1 MNKTRTLF
9 CDCLREHL
17 ASGDLDTIC
26 TNGDI
31 EPIAIACGWTVI
43 PLWFRQ
49 DDQNPMKIGRGR
61 YDLSSLAATAPV
73 AEWTD
78 NEDGSG
84 QWSDDA
90 AVIVAPVVPVANS
103 TPKVSVL
110 NQALSSSELVIP
122 AKDAD
127 FIPWGHFDD
136 VKTIIASRSF
146 YPTFVTGL
154 SGNGKTTMIMQA
166 CAKAK
171 RECYRVNI
179 TSQTD
184 EDDLLG
190 GFRLVDG
197 ETVWYDGPVIQAMKN
212 GSVLLLDEID
222 LGSAPLMCLQPV
234 LEGKGIFLKKI
245 NTFVEPAEGFQVFAT
260 ANTKGKGD
268 ETGTFAHTG
277 ILNEA
282 FLDRFPVT
290 MEQAYASAGTE
301 KRILIKKMKTLG
313 IDDKDFAGNLVK
325 WADAI
330 RKTFM
335 DGGISEI
342 ITTRRL
348 LSITQAF
355 SIFND
360 KAKSISMAISRFD
373 EETKNDFLKLY
384 EKIDAEVIM
393 SETDLPTESAPV
405 NVDPDNPN
413 NCPY

>member
-1 MNKTRTLF
+1 MNKSRNLF
-9 CDCLREHL
+9 LDVLREHI
-17 ASGDLDTIC
+17 ASGDLDVHC
-26 TNGDI
+26 TNADL
-31 EPIAIACGWTVI
+31 EPIALECGWTVI

-49 DDQNPMKIGRGR
+49 DSENPMKVGRGR
-61 YDLSSLAATAPV
+61 YDLTCLASGNSAPV
-73 AEWTD
+73 ERT
-78 NEDGSG
+78 
-84 QWSDDA
+84 
-90 AVIVAPVVPVANS
+90 IVAPAAPAPVSDSA
-103 TPKVSVL
+103 P
-110 NQALSSSELVIP
+110 QASAILKQSLVSSESVIP
-122 AKDAD
+122 AKDSD
-127 FIPWGHFDD
+127 FVAWGHFDD
-136 VKTIIASRSF
+136 VTTIIKSGAF

-166 CAKAK
+166 CAKVN
-171 RECYRVNI
+171 RECYRVNV

-190 GFRLVDG
+190 GFRLVNG

-212 GSVLLLDEID
+212 GAVLLLDEID
-222 LGSAPLMCLQPV
+222 LGASPLMCLQPV

-245 NTFVEPAEGFQVFAT
+245 NQFVEPAPGFQVFAT

-268 ETGTFAHTG
+268 DTGAFAHTG

-290 MEQAYASAGTE
+290 MEQAYASNGVE
-301 KRILIKKMKTLG
+301 KRILLRKMKTLG
-313 IDDKDFAGNLVK
+313 VEDKDFAGNLVK

-335 DGGISEI
+335 EGGISEI

-360 KAKSISMAISRFD
+360 KAKAISMAISRFD
-373 EETKNDFLKLY
+373 EETKHDFLKLY
-384 EKIDAEVIM
+384 EKIDAEVVLQ
-393 SETDLPTESAPV
+393 ETPDSAPV
-405 NVDPDNPN
+405 EVDPNNPN

>member
-1 MNKTRTLF
+1 MNKSRTLF
-9 CDCLREHL
+9 LDVLREHIE
-17 ASGDLDTIC
+17 SGDLDANC

-31 EPIAIACGWTVI
+31 EPIALAQGWTVI

-49 DDQNPMKIGRGR
+49 DSENPMKVGRGR
-61 YDLSSLAATAPV
+61 YDLSSIVNGQSAPV
-73 AEWTD
+73 ERQTR
-78 NEDGSG
+78 
-84 QWSDDA
+84 
-90 AVIVAPVVPVANS
+90 VAPAAPAPVSDSAPPAS
-103 TPKVSVL
+103 AILKQSLV
-110 NQALSSSELVIP
+110 SSESVIP
-122 AKDAD
+122 AKDSD
-127 FIPWGHFDD
+127 FVAWGHFDD
-136 VKTIIASRSF
+136 VTTIIESGAF

-166 CAKAK
+166 CAKVN
-171 RECYRVNI
+171 RECYRVNV

-190 GFRLVDG
+190 GFRLVNG

-212 GSVLLLDEID
+212 GAVLLLDEID
-222 LGSAPLMCLQPV
+222 LGASPLMCLQPV

-245 NTFVEPAEGFQVFAT
+245 NQFVEPAPGFQVFAT

-268 ETGTFAHTG
+268 DTGAFAHTG

-290 MEQAYASAGTE
+290 MEQAYASNGVE
-301 KRILIKKMKTLG
+301 KRILLRKMKTLG
-313 IDDKDFAGNLVK
+313 VEDKDFAGNLVK

-335 DGGISEI
+335 EGGISEI

-360 KAKSISMAISRFD
+360 KAKAISMAISRFD
-373 EETKNDFLKLY
+373 EETKHDFLKLY
-384 EKIDAEVIM
+384 EKIDAEVVL
-393 SETDLPTESAPV
+393 SEETPESAPV
-405 NVDPDNPN
+405 EVDPSNPN

>member
-1 MNKTRTLF
+1 MNKSRTLF
-9 CDCLREHL
+9 LDVLREHI
-17 ASGDLDTIC
+17 AAGDLDVNC
-26 TNGDI
+26 TNADI
-31 EPIAIACGWTVI
+31 EPIALECGWTVI

-49 DDQNPMKIGRGR
+49 DDQNPLKVGRGR
-61 YDLSSLAATAPV
+61 YDLSSLTGENSASATPKSAPVATAPV
-73 AEWTD
+73 STD
-78 NEDGSG
+78 P
-84 QWSDDA
+84 
-90 AVIVAPVVPVANS
+90 AP
-103 TPKVSVL
+103 
-110 NQALSSSELVIP
+110 QASAILQQSLVSSESVIP
-122 AKDAD
+122 SVDKDFVA
-127 FIPWGHFDD
+127 WGHFDD
-136 VKTIIASRSF
+136 VTTIIKSGSF

-166 CAKAK
+166 CAKVN
-171 RECYRVNI
+171 RECYRVNV

-190 GFRLVDG
+190 GFRLVNG

-212 GSVLLLDEID
+212 GAVLLLDEID
-222 LGSAPLMCLQPV
+222 LGASPLMCLQPV

-245 NTFVEPAEGFQVFAT
+245 NQFVEPAPGFQVFAT

-268 ETGTFAHTG
+268 DTGAFAHTG

-290 MEQAYASAGTE
+290 LEQAYAANGVE
-301 KRILIKKMKTLG
+301 KRIILRKMKTLG
-313 IDDKDFAGNLVK
+313 VEDKDFAGNLVK

-335 DGGISEI
+335 EGGISEI

-360 KAKSISMAISRFD
+360 KAKAIEMAISRFD
-373 EETKNDFLKLY
+373 EETKHDFLKLY
-384 EKIDAEVIM
+384 EKIDAEVEI
-393 SETDLPTESAPV
+393 SGDSASAPV
-405 NVDPDNPN
+405 EIDPNNPN
-413 NCPY
+413 TCPY

>member
-1 MNKTRTLF
+1 MNKSRTLF
-9 CDCLREHL
+9 LDVLREHIE
-17 ASGDLDTIC
+17 SGDLDANC

-31 EPIAIACGWTVI
+31 EPIALAQGWTVI

-49 DDQNPMKIGRGR
+49 DSENPMKVGRGR
-61 YDLSSLAATAPV
+61 YDLSSIVNGQSAPV
-73 AEWTD
+73 ERQTR
-78 NEDGSG
+78 
-84 QWSDDA
+84 
-90 AVIVAPVVPVANS
+90 VAPAAPAPVSDSAPPAS
-103 TPKVSVL
+103 AILKQSLV
-110 NQALSSSELVIP
+110 SSESVIP
-122 AKDAD
+122 AKDSD
-127 FIPWGHFDD
+127 FVAWGHFDD
-136 VKTIIASRSF
+136 VTTIIESGAF

-166 CAKAK
+166 CAKVN
-171 RECYRVNI
+171 RECYRVNV

-190 GFRLVDG
+190 GFRLVNG

-212 GSVLLLDEID
+212 GAVLLLDEID
-222 LGSAPLMCLQPV
+222 LGASPLMCLQPV

-245 NTFVEPAEGFQVFAT
+245 NQFVEPAPGFQVFAT

-268 ETGTFAHTG
+268 DTGAFAHTG

-290 MEQAYASAGTE
+290 MEQAYASNGVE
-301 KRILIKKMKTLG
+301 KRILLRKMKTLG
-313 IDDKDFAGNLVK
+313 VEDKDFAGNLVK

-335 DGGISEI
+335 EGGISEI

-360 KAKSISMAISRFD
+360 KAKAISMAISRFD
-373 EETKNDFLKLY
+373 EETKHDFLKLY
-384 EKIDAEVIM
+384 EKIDAEVVL
-393 SETDLPTESAPV
+393 SEETPESAPV
-405 NVDPDNPN
+405 EIDPSNPN

>member
-1 MNKTRTLF
+1 MNKSRTLF
-9 CDCLREHL
+9 LDVLREHIE
-17 ASGDLDTIC
+17 SGDLDVNC

-31 EPIAIACGWTVI
+31 EPIALAQGWTVI

-49 DDQNPMKIGRGR
+49 DSENPMKVGRGR
-61 YDLSSLAATAPV
+61 YDLSSIVNGQSAPV
-73 AEWTD
+73 ERQTR
-78 NEDGSG
+78 
-84 QWSDDA
+84 
-90 AVIVAPVVPVANS
+90 VAPAAPAPVSDSAPPAS
-103 TPKVSVL
+103 AILKQSLV
-110 NQALSSSELVIP
+110 SSESVIP
-122 AKDAD
+122 AKDSD
-127 FIPWGHFDD
+127 FVAWGHFDD
-136 VKTIIASRSF
+136 VTTIIESGAF

-166 CAKAK
+166 CAKVN
-171 RECYRVNI
+171 RECYRVNV

-190 GFRLVDG
+190 GFRLVNG

-212 GSVLLLDEID
+212 GAVLLLDEID
-222 LGSAPLMCLQPV
+222 LGASPLMCLQPV

-245 NTFVEPAEGFQVFAT
+245 NQFVEPAPGFQVFAT
-260 ANTKGKGD
+260 GNTKGKGD
-268 ETGTFAHTG
+268 DTGAFAHTG

-290 MEQAYASAGTE
+290 MEQAYASNGVE
-301 KRILIKKMKTLG
+301 KRILLRKMKTLG
-313 IDDKDFAGNLVK
+313 VEDKDFAGNLVK

-335 DGGISEI
+335 EGGISEI

-360 KAKSISMAISRFD
+360 KAKAISMAISRFD
-373 EETKNDFLKLY
+373 EETKHDFLKLY
-384 EKIDAEVIM
+384 EKIDAEVVL
-393 SETDLPTESAPV
+393 SEETPESAPV
-405 NVDPDNPN
+405 EVDPSNPN

>member
-1 MNKTRTLF
+1 MNKSRTLF
-9 CDCLREHL
+9 LDVLREHIE
-17 ASGDLDTIC
+17 SGDLDVNC
-26 TNGDI
+26 TNADI
-31 EPIAIACGWTVI
+31 EPIALECGWTVI

-49 DDQNPMKIGRGR
+49 DSENPMKVGRGR
-61 YDLSSLAATAPV
+61 YDLTSIASGNSAPV
-73 AEWTD
+73 ERT
-78 NEDGSG
+78 
-84 QWSDDA
+84 
-90 AVIVAPVVPVANS
+90 IVAPAAPAPVSDSAPPAS
-103 TPKVSVL
+103 AIMQQSLV
-110 NQALSSSELVIP
+110 SSESVIP
-122 AKDAD
+122 AKDSD
-127 FIPWGHFDD
+127 FVAWGHFDD
-136 VKTIIASRSF
+136 VATIIKSGAF

-166 CAKAK
+166 CAKVN
-171 RECYRVNI
+171 RECYRVNV

-190 GFRLVDG
+190 GFRLVNG

-212 GSVLLLDEID
+212 GAVLLLDEID
-222 LGSAPLMCLQPV
+222 LGSSPLMCLQPV

-245 NTFVEPAEGFQVFAT
+245 NQFVEPAPGFQVFAT

-268 ETGTFAHTG
+268 DTGAFAHTG

-290 MEQAYASAGTE
+290 LEQAYAANGVE
-301 KRILIKKMKTLG
+301 KRILLKKMKTLG
-313 IDDKDFAGNLVK
+313 VEDKEFAGNLVK

-335 DGGISEI
+335 EGGISEI

-360 KAKSISMAISRFD
+360 KAKAISMAISRFD
-373 EETKNDFLKLY
+373 EETKHDFLKLY
-384 EKIDAEVIM
+384 EKIDAEVEL
-393 SETDLPTESAPV
+393 SETPDSAPV
-405 NVDPDNPN
+405 EIDPSNPN

>member
-1 MNKTRTLF
+1 MNKSRTLF
-9 CDCLREHL
+9 CDVLREHIE
-17 ASGDLDTIC
+17 SGDLDVHC
-26 TNGDI
+26 TNADI
-31 EPIAIACGWTVI
+31 EPIALAQGWTVI

-49 DDQNPMKIGRGR
+49 DDKNPMKVGRGR
-61 YDLSSLAATAPV
+61 YDLSSLVGDNSAPVERTSVAPAAAPAPVSDSAPQATAILQQSLV
-73 AEWTD
+73 
-78 NEDGSG
+78 
-84 QWSDDA
+84 
-90 AVIVAPVVPVANS
+90 
-103 TPKVSVL
+103 
-110 NQALSSSELVIP
+110 SSESVIP
-122 AKDAD
+122 SKDAD
-127 FIPWGHFDD
+127 FVPWGHFDD
-136 VKTIIASRSF
+136 VSTIIKSGAF

-166 CAKAK
+166 CAAEG

-190 GFRLVDG
+190 GFRLVNG

-212 GSVLLLDEID
+212 GAVLLLDEID
-222 LGSAPLMCLQPV
+222 LGSSPLMCLQPV

-245 NTFVEPAEGFQVFAT
+245 NQFVEPAPGFQVFAT

-268 ETGTFAHTG
+268 DTGAFAHTG

-290 MEQAYASAGTE
+290 LEQEYAANGVE
-301 KRILIKKMKTLG
+301 KRIIVKKMKTLG
-313 IDDKDFAGNLVK
+313 CEDKDFAGNLVK

-330 RKTFM
+330 RKTFLE
-335 DGGISEI
+335 GGVSEI

-360 KAKSISMAISRFD
+360 KAKAISMAISRFD
-373 EETKNDFLKLY
+373 EETKHDFLKLY
-384 EKIDAEVIM
+384 EKIDAEVEL
-393 SETDLPTESAPV
+393 SETPDSAPV
-405 NVDPDNPN
+405 SVDPSNPN

>member
-1 MNKTRTLF
+1 MNKSRNLF
-9 CDCLREHL
+9 LDVLREHL
-17 ASGDLDTIC
+17 DSGDLDVHC
-26 TNGDI
+26 TNADI
-31 EPIAIACGWTVI
+31 EPIALAQGWTVI

-49 DDQNPMKIGRGR
+49 DDQNPMKVGRGR
-61 YDLSSLAATAPV
+61 YDLTCLASGNSAPV
-73 AEWTD
+73 ERTT
-78 NEDGSG
+78 
-84 QWSDDA
+84 
-90 AVIVAPVVPVANS
+90 VAPAAPAPVNDSAPPAS
-103 TPKVSVL
+103 AIMQQSLV
-110 NQALSSSELVIP
+110 SSESVIP
-122 AKDAD
+122 AKDSD
-127 FIPWGHFDD
+127 FVAWGHFDD
-136 VKTIIASRSF
+136 VTTIIKSGAF

-166 CAKAK
+166 CAKVN
-171 RECYRVNI
+171 RECYRVNV

-190 GFRLVDG
+190 GFRLVNG

-212 GSVLLLDEID
+212 GAVLLLDEID
-222 LGSAPLMCLQPV
+222 LGASPLMCLQPV

-245 NTFVEPAEGFQVFAT
+245 NQFVEPAPGFQVFAT

-268 ETGTFAHTG
+268 DTGAFAHTG

-290 MEQAYASAGTE
+290 LEQAYAANGVE
-301 KRILIKKMKTLG
+301 KRILLKKMKTLG
-313 IDDKDFAGNLVK
+313 VEDKEFAGNLVK

-335 DGGISEI
+335 EGGISEI

-360 KAKSISMAISRFD
+360 KAKAISMAISRFD
-373 EETKNDFLKLY
+373 EETKHDFLKLY
-384 EKIDAEVIM
+384 EKIDAEVVLQ
-393 SETDLPTESAPV
+393 ETPDSAPV
-405 NVDPDNPN
+405 EVDPNNPN

>member
-1 MNKTRTLF
+1 MNKSRNLF
-9 CDCLREHL
+9 LDVLREHIE
-17 ASGDLDTIC
+17 SGDLDTNC
-26 TNGDI
+26 TNADI
-31 EPIAIACGWTVI
+31 EPIALAQGWTVI

-49 DDQNPMKIGRGR
+49 DSENPMKVGRGR
-61 YDLSSLAATAPV
+61 YDLSCIVNGKSAPV
-73 AEWTD
+73 ERTR
-78 NEDGSG
+78 
-84 QWSDDA
+84 
-90 AVIVAPVVPVANS
+90 VAPAAPAPVSDSA
-103 TPKVSVL
+103 P
-110 NQALSSSELVIP
+110 QASAILKQSLVSSESVIP
-122 AKDAD
+122 AKDSD
-127 FIPWGHFDD
+127 FVAWGHFDD
-136 VKTIIASRSF
+136 VTTIIKSGAF

-166 CAKAK
+166 CAKVN
-171 RECYRVNI
+171 RECYRVNV

-190 GFRLVDG
+190 GFRLVNG

-212 GSVLLLDEID
+212 GAVLLLDEID
-222 LGSAPLMCLQPV
+222 LGASPLMCLQPV

-245 NTFVEPAEGFQVFAT
+245 NQFVEPAPGFQVFAT

-268 ETGTFAHTG
+268 DTGAFAHTG

-290 MEQAYASAGTE
+290 LEQAYAANGVE
-301 KRILIKKMKTLG
+301 KRILLKKMKTLG
-313 IDDKDFAGNLVK
+313 VEDKEFAGNLVK

-335 DGGISEI
+335 EGGISEI

-360 KAKSISMAISRFD
+360 KAKAISMAISRFD
-373 EETKNDFLKLY
+373 EETKHDFLKLY
-384 EKIDAEVIM
+384 EKIDAEVVLQ
-393 SETDLPTESAPV
+393 ETPDSAPV
-405 NVDPDNPN
+405 EVDPSNPN

>member
-1 MNKTRTLF
+1 MNKSRTLF
-9 CDCLREHL
+9 LDVLREHIE
-17 ASGDLDTIC
+17 SGDLDTNC
-26 TNGDI
+26 TNADI
-31 EPIAIACGWTVI
+31 EPIALAQGWTVI

-49 DDQNPMKIGRGR
+49 DSENPMKVGRGR
-61 YDLSSLAATAPV
+61 YDLTCLASGNSAPV
-73 AEWTD
+73 ERT
-78 NEDGSG
+78 
-84 QWSDDA
+84 
-90 AVIVAPVVPVANS
+90 IVAPAAPAPVSDSA
-103 TPKVSVL
+103 P
-110 NQALSSSELVIP
+110 QASAILKQSLVSSESVIP
-122 AKDAD
+122 AKDSD
-127 FIPWGHFDD
+127 FVAWGHFDD
-136 VKTIIASRSF
+136 VTTIIKSGAF

-166 CAKAK
+166 CAKVN
-171 RECYRVNI
+171 RECYRVNV

-190 GFRLVDG
+190 GFRLVNG

-212 GSVLLLDEID
+212 GAVLLLDEID
-222 LGSAPLMCLQPV
+222 LGASPLMCLQPV

-245 NTFVEPAEGFQVFAT
+245 NQFVEPAPGFQVFAT

-268 ETGTFAHTG
+268 DTGAFAHTG

-290 MEQAYASAGTE
+290 LEQAYAANGVE
-301 KRILIKKMKTLG
+301 KRILLKKMKTLG
-313 IDDKDFAGNLVK
+313 VEDKEFAGNLVK

-335 DGGISEI
+335 EGGISEI

-360 KAKSISMAISRFD
+360 KAKAISMAISRFD
-373 EETKNDFLKLY
+373 EETKHDFLKLY
-384 EKIDAEVIM
+384 EKIDAEVVLQ
-393 SETDLPTESAPV
+393 ETPDSAPV
-405 NVDPDNPN
+405 EVDPNNPN

>member
-1 MNKTRTLF
+1 MNKSRTLF
-9 CDCLREHL
+9 LDVLREHIE
-17 ASGDLDTIC
+17 SGDLDTNC
-26 TNGDI
+26 TNADI
-31 EPIAIACGWTVI
+31 EPIALAQGWTVI

-49 DDQNPMKIGRGR
+49 DSENPMKVGRGR
-61 YDLSSLAATAPV
+61 YDLTCLASGNSAPV
-73 AEWTD
+73 ERTT
-78 NEDGSG
+78 
-84 QWSDDA
+84 
-90 AVIVAPVVPVANS
+90 VAPAAPAPVSDSAPS
-103 TPKVSVL
+103 TSAIMQQSLV
-110 NQALSSSELVIP
+110 SSESVIP
-122 AKDAD
+122 AKDSD
-127 FIPWGHFDD
+127 FVAWGHFDD
-136 VKTIIASRSF
+136 VTTIIKSGAF

-166 CAKAK
+166 CAKVN
-171 RECYRVNI
+171 RECYRVNV

-190 GFRLVDG
+190 GFRLVNG

-212 GSVLLLDEID
+212 GAVLLLDEID
-222 LGSAPLMCLQPV
+222 LGASPLMCLQPV

-245 NTFVEPAEGFQVFAT
+245 NQFVEPAPGFQVFAT

-268 ETGTFAHTG
+268 DTGAFAHTG

-290 MEQAYASAGTE
+290 LEQAYAANGVE
-301 KRILIKKMKTLG
+301 KRILLKKMKTLG
-313 IDDKDFAGNLVK
+313 VEDKEFAGNLVK

-335 DGGISEI
+335 EGGISEI

-360 KAKSISMAISRFD
+360 KAKAISMAISRFD
-373 EETKNDFLKLY
+373 EETKHDFLKLY
-384 EKIDAEVIM
+384 EKIDAEVVL
-393 SETDLPTESAPV
+393 SEETPESAPV
-405 NVDPDNPN
+405 EVDPSNPN

>member
-1 MNKTRTLF
+1 MNKSRNLF
-9 CDCLREHL
+9 LDVLREHL
-17 ASGDLDTIC
+17 DSGDLDVHC
-26 TNGDI
+26 TNADI
-31 EPIAIACGWTVI
+31 EPIALAQGWTVI

-49 DDQNPMKIGRGR
+49 DDQNPMKVGRGR
-61 YDLSSLAATAPV
+61 YDLTCLASGNSAPV
-73 AEWTD
+73 ERT
-78 NEDGSG
+78 
-84 QWSDDA
+84 
-90 AVIVAPVVPVANS
+90 IVAPAAPAPVSDSA
-103 TPKVSVL
+103 P
-110 NQALSSSELVIP
+110 QASAILKQSLVSSESVIP
-122 AKDAD
+122 AKDSD
-127 FIPWGHFDD
+127 FVAWGHFDD
-136 VKTIIASRSF
+136 VTTIIKSGAF

-166 CAKAK
+166 CAKVN
-171 RECYRVNI
+171 RECYRVNV

-190 GFRLVDG
+190 GFRLVNG

-212 GSVLLLDEID
+212 GAVLLLDEID
-222 LGSAPLMCLQPV
+222 LGASPLMCLQPV

-245 NTFVEPAEGFQVFAT
+245 NQFVEPAPGFQVFAT

-268 ETGTFAHTG
+268 DTGAFAHTG

-290 MEQAYASAGTE
+290 LEQAYAANGVE
-301 KRILIKKMKTLG
+301 KRILLKKMKTLG
-313 IDDKDFAGNLVK
+313 VEDKEFAGNLVK

-335 DGGISEI
+335 EGGISEI

-360 KAKSISMAISRFD
+360 KAKAISMAISRFD
-373 EETKNDFLKLY
+373 EETKHDFLKLY
-384 EKIDAEVIM
+384 EKIDAEVVLQ
-393 SETDLPTESAPV
+393 ETPDSAPV
-405 NVDPDNPN
+405 EVDPNNPN

>member
-1 MNKTRTLF
+1 MNKSRTLF
-9 CDCLREHL
+9 LDVLREHIE
-17 ASGDLDTIC
+17 SGDLDTNC
-26 TNGDI
+26 TNADI
-31 EPIAIACGWTVI
+31 EPIALECGWTVI

-49 DDQNPMKIGRGR
+49 DSENPMKVGRGR
-61 YDLSSLAATAPV
+61 YDLSSIASGNSAPV
-73 AEWTD
+73 ERTR
-78 NEDGSG
+78 
-84 QWSDDA
+84 
-90 AVIVAPVVPVANS
+90 VAPAAPAPVSDSAPPAS
-103 TPKVSVL
+103 AIMQQSLV
-110 NQALSSSELVIP
+110 SSESVIP
-122 AKDAD
+122 AKDSD
-127 FIPWGHFDD
+127 FVAWGHFDD
-136 VKTIIASRSF
+136 VATIIKSGAF

-166 CAKAK
+166 CAKVN

-190 GFRLVDG
+190 GFRLVNG

-212 GSVLLLDEID
+212 GAVLLLDEID
-222 LGSAPLMCLQPV
+222 LGASPLMCLQPV

-245 NTFVEPAEGFQVFAT
+245 NQFVEPAPGFQVFAT

-268 ETGTFAHTG
+268 DTGAFAHTG

-290 MEQAYASAGTE
+290 LEQAYAANGVE
-301 KRILIKKMKTLG
+301 KRILLKKMKTLG
-313 IDDKDFAGNLVK
+313 VEDKDFAGNLVK

-335 DGGISEI
+335 EGGISEI

-360 KAKSISMAISRFD
+360 KAKAISMAISRFD
-373 EETKNDFLKLY
+373 EETKHDFLKLY
-384 EKIDAEVIM
+384 EKIDAEVEL
-393 SETDLPTESAPV
+393 SETPDSAPV
-405 NVDPDNPN
+405 EVDPSNPN

>member
-1 MNKTRTLF
+1 MNKSRTLF
-9 CDCLREHL
+9 LDVLREHIE
-17 ASGDLDTIC
+17 SGDLDTNC
-26 TNGDI
+26 TNADI
-31 EPIAIACGWTVI
+31 EPIALECGWTVI

-49 DDQNPMKIGRGR
+49 DSENPMKVGRGR
-61 YDLSSLAATAPV
+61 YDLSSIASGNSAPV
-73 AEWTD
+73 ERTR
-78 NEDGSG
+78 
-84 QWSDDA
+84 
-90 AVIVAPVVPVANS
+90 VAPAAPAPVSDSAPPAS
-103 TPKVSVL
+103 AIMQQSLV
-110 NQALSSSELVIP
+110 SSESVIP
-122 AKDAD
+122 AKDSD
-127 FIPWGHFDD
+127 FVAWGHFDD
-136 VKTIIASRSF
+136 VATIIKSGAF

-166 CAKAK
+166 CAKVN
-171 RECYRVNI
+171 RECYRVNV

-190 GFRLVDG
+190 GFRLVNG

-212 GSVLLLDEID
+212 GAVLLLDEID
-222 LGSAPLMCLQPV
+222 LGASPLMCLQPV

-245 NTFVEPAEGFQVFAT
+245 NQFVEPAPGFQVFAT

-268 ETGTFAHTG
+268 DTGAFAHTG

-290 MEQAYASAGTE
+290 LEQAYAANGVE
-301 KRILIKKMKTLG
+301 KRILLKKMKTLG
-313 IDDKDFAGNLVK
+313 VEDKDFAGNLVK

-335 DGGISEI
+335 EGGISEI

-360 KAKSISMAISRFD
+360 KAKAISMAISRFD
-373 EETKNDFLKLY
+373 EETKHDFLKLY
-384 EKIDAEVIM
+384 EKIDAEVEL
-393 SETDLPTESAPV
+393 SETPDSAPV
-405 NVDPDNPN
+405 EVDPSNPN

>member
-1 MNKTRTLF
+1 MNKSRNLF
-9 CDCLREHL
+9 LDVLREHIE
-17 ASGDLDTIC
+17 SGDLDTNC
-26 TNGDI
+26 TNADI
-31 EPIAIACGWTVI
+31 EPIALAQGWTVI

-49 DDQNPMKIGRGR
+49 DSENPMKVGRGR
-61 YDLSSLAATAPV
+61 YDLTCLASGNSAPV
-73 AEWTD
+73 ERTR
-78 NEDGSG
+78 
-84 QWSDDA
+84 
-90 AVIVAPVVPVANS
+90 VAPAAPAPVSDSA
-103 TPKVSVL
+103 P
-110 NQALSSSELVIP
+110 QASAILKQSLVSSESVIP
-122 AKDAD
+122 AKDSD
-127 FIPWGHFDD
+127 FVAWGHFDD
-136 VKTIIASRSF
+136 VTTIIKSGAF

-166 CAKAK
+166 CAKVN
-171 RECYRVNI
+171 RECYRVNV

-190 GFRLVDG
+190 GFRLVNG

-212 GSVLLLDEID
+212 GAVLLLDEID
-222 LGSAPLMCLQPV
+222 LGASPLMCLQPV

-245 NTFVEPAEGFQVFAT
+245 NQFVEPAPGFQVFAT

-268 ETGTFAHTG
+268 DTGAFAHTG

-290 MEQAYASAGTE
+290 LEQAYAANGVE
-301 KRILIKKMKTLG
+301 KRILLKKMKTLG
-313 IDDKDFAGNLVK
+313 VEDKEFAGNLVK

-335 DGGISEI
+335 EGGISEI

-360 KAKSISMAISRFD
+360 KAKAISMAISRFD
-373 EETKNDFLKLY
+373 EETKHDFLKLY
-384 EKIDAEVIM
+384 EKIDAEVVLQ
-393 SETDLPTESAPV
+393 ETPDSAPV
-405 NVDPDNPN
+405 EVDPSNPN

>member
-1 MNKTRTLF
+1 MNKSRTLF
-9 CDCLREHL
+9 LDVLREHIE
-17 ASGDLDTIC
+17 SGDLDVNC
-26 TNGDI
+26 TNADI
-31 EPIAIACGWTVI
+31 EPIALECGWTVI

-49 DDQNPMKIGRGR
+49 DSENPMKVGRGR
-61 YDLSSLAATAPV
+61 YDLSSIASGNSAPV
-73 AEWTD
+73 ERT
-78 NEDGSG
+78 
-84 QWSDDA
+84 
-90 AVIVAPVVPVANS
+90 IVAPAAPAPVSDSAPPAS
-103 TPKVSVL
+103 AIMQQSLV
-110 NQALSSSELVIP
+110 SSESVIP
-122 AKDAD
+122 AKDSD
-127 FIPWGHFDD
+127 FVAWGHFDD
-136 VKTIIASRSF
+136 VATIIKSGAF

-166 CAKAK
+166 CAKVN
-171 RECYRVNI
+171 RECYRVNV

-190 GFRLVDG
+190 GFRLVNG

-212 GSVLLLDEID
+212 GAVLLLDEID
-222 LGSAPLMCLQPV
+222 LGASPLMCLQPV

-245 NTFVEPAEGFQVFAT
+245 NQFVEPAPGFQVFAT

-268 ETGTFAHTG
+268 DTGAFAHTG

-290 MEQAYASAGTE
+290 LEQAYAANGVE
-301 KRILIKKMKTLG
+301 KRIIVKKMKTLG
-313 IDDKDFAGNLVK
+313 VEDKDFAGNLVK

-335 DGGISEI
+335 EGGISEI

-360 KAKSISMAISRFD
+360 KAKAISMAISRFD
-373 EETKNDFLKLY
+373 EETKHDFLKLY
-384 EKIDAEVIM
+384 EKIDAEVEL
-393 SETDLPTESAPV
+393 SETPDSAPV
-405 NVDPDNPN
+405 EVDPSNPN

>member
-1 MNKTRTLF
+1 MNKSRTLF
-9 CDCLREHL
+9 LDVLREHIE
-17 ASGDLDTIC
+17 SGDLDTNC
-26 TNGDI
+26 TNADI
-31 EPIAIACGWTVI
+31 EPIALECGWTVI

-49 DDQNPMKIGRGR
+49 DSENPMKVGRGR
-61 YDLSSLAATAPV
+61 YDLSCIVNGKSAPV
-73 AEWTD
+73 ERTT
-78 NEDGSG
+78 
-84 QWSDDA
+84 
-90 AVIVAPVVPVANS
+90 VAPAAPAPVSDSAPPAS
-103 TPKVSVL
+103 AIMQQSLV
-110 NQALSSSELVIP
+110 SSESVIP
-122 AKDAD
+122 AKDSD
-127 FIPWGHFDD
+127 FVAWGHFDD
-136 VKTIIASRSF
+136 VATIIKSGAF

-166 CAKAK
+166 CAKVN
-171 RECYRVNI
+171 RECYRVNV

-190 GFRLVDG
+190 GFRLVNG

-212 GSVLLLDEID
+212 GAVLLLDEID
-222 LGSAPLMCLQPV
+222 LGASPLMCLQPV

-245 NTFVEPAEGFQVFAT
+245 NQFVEPAPGFQVFAT

-268 ETGTFAHTG
+268 DTGAFAHTG

-290 MEQAYASAGTE
+290 LEQAYAANGVE
-301 KRILIKKMKTLG
+301 KRILLKKMKTLG
-313 IDDKDFAGNLVK
+313 VEDKDFAGNLVK

-335 DGGISEI
+335 EGGISEI

-360 KAKSISMAISRFD
+360 KAKAISMAISRFD
-373 EETKNDFLKLY
+373 EETKHDFLKLY
-384 EKIDAEVIM
+384 EKIDAEVEL
-393 SETDLPTESAPV
+393 SETPDSAPV
-405 NVDPDNPN
+405 EVDPSNPN

>member
-1 MNKTRTLF
+1 MNKSRNLF
-9 CDCLREHL
+9 LDVLREHIE
-17 ASGDLDTIC
+17 SGDLDIHC
-26 TNGDI
+26 SNADI
-31 EPIAIACGWTVI
+31 EPIALAQGWTVI

-49 DDQNPMKIGRGR
+49 DSENPMKVGRGR
-61 YDLSSLAATAPV
+61 YDLTCLASGNSAPV
-73 AEWTD
+73 ERT
-78 NEDGSG
+78 
-84 QWSDDA
+84 
-90 AVIVAPVVPVANS
+90 IVAPAAPAPVSDSAPPAS
-103 TPKVSVL
+103 AILKQSLV
-110 NQALSSSELVIP
+110 SSESVIP
-122 AKDAD
+122 AKDSD
-127 FIPWGHFDD
+127 FVAWGHFDD
-136 VKTIIASRSF
+136 VTTIIKSGAF

-166 CAKAK
+166 CAKVN
-171 RECYRVNI
+171 RECYRVNV

-190 GFRLVDG
+190 GFRLVNG

-212 GSVLLLDEID
+212 GAVLLLDEID
-222 LGSAPLMCLQPV
+222 LGASPLMCLQPV

-245 NTFVEPAEGFQVFAT
+245 NQFVEPAPGFQVFAT

-268 ETGTFAHTG
+268 DTGAFAHTG

-290 MEQAYASAGTE
+290 LEQAYAANGVE
-301 KRILIKKMKTLG
+301 KRILLKKMKTLG
-313 IDDKDFAGNLVK
+313 VEDKEFAGNLVK

-335 DGGISEI
+335 EGGISEI

-360 KAKSISMAISRFD
+360 KAKAISMAISRFD
-373 EETKNDFLKLY
+373 EETKHDFLKLY
-384 EKIDAEVIM
+384 EKIDAEVVLQ
-393 SETDLPTESAPV
+393 ETPESAPV
-405 NVDPDNPN
+405 EVDPSNPN

>member
-1 MNKTRTLF
+1 MNKSRTLF
-9 CDCLREHL
+9 LDVLREHIE
-17 ASGDLDTIC
+17 SGDLDANC

-31 EPIAIACGWTVI
+31 EPIALAQGWTVI

-49 DDQNPMKIGRGR
+49 DSENPMKVGRGR
-61 YDLSSLAATAPV
+61 YDLSSIVNGQSAPV
-73 AEWTD
+73 ERQTR
-78 NEDGSG
+78 
-84 QWSDDA
+84 
-90 AVIVAPVVPVANS
+90 VAPAAPAPVSDSA
-103 TPKVSVL
+103 P
-110 NQALSSSELVIP
+110 QASAILKQSLVSSESVIP
-122 AKDAD
+122 AKDSD
-127 FIPWGHFDD
+127 FVAWGHFDD
-136 VKTIIASRSF
+136 VTTIIKSGAF

-166 CAKAK
+166 CAKVN
-171 RECYRVNI
+171 RECYRVNV

-190 GFRLVDG
+190 GFRLVNG

-212 GSVLLLDEID
+212 GAVLLLDEID
-222 LGSAPLMCLQPV
+222 LGASPLMCLQPV

-245 NTFVEPAEGFQVFAT
+245 NQFVEPAPGFQVFAT

-268 ETGTFAHTG
+268 DTGAFAHTG

-290 MEQAYASAGTE
+290 MEQAYASNGIE
-301 KRILIKKMKTLG
+301 KRILLRKMKTLG
-313 IDDKDFAGNLVK
+313 VEDKDFAGNLVK

-335 DGGISEI
+335 EGGISEI

-373 EETKNDFLKLY
+373 EETKHDFLKLY
-384 EKIDAEVIM
+384 EKIDAEVVL
-393 SETDLPTESAPV
+393 SETPDSLESAPV
-405 NVDPDNPN
+405 EVDPSNPN

>member
-1 MNKTRTLF
+1 MNKSRTLF
-9 CDCLREHL
+9 LDVLREHI
-17 ASGDLDTIC
+17 ASGDLDVNC
-26 TNGDI
+26 TNADI
-31 EPIAIACGWTVI
+31 EPIALECGWTVI

-49 DDQNPMKIGRGR
+49 DSENPMKVGRGR
-61 YDLSSLAATAPV
+61 YDLSSIASGNSAPV
-73 AEWTD
+73 ERT
-78 NEDGSG
+78 
-84 QWSDDA
+84 
-90 AVIVAPVVPVANS
+90 IVAPAAPAPVSDSAPPAS
-103 TPKVSVL
+103 AIMQQSLV
-110 NQALSSSELVIP
+110 SSESVIP
-122 AKDAD
+122 AKDSD
-127 FIPWGHFDD
+127 FVAWGHFDD
-136 VKTIIASRSF
+136 VATIIKSGAF

-166 CAKAK
+166 CAKVN
-171 RECYRVNI
+171 RECYRVNV

-190 GFRLVDG
+190 GFRLVNG

-212 GSVLLLDEID
+212 GAVLLLDEID
-222 LGSAPLMCLQPV
+222 LGASPLMCLQPV

-245 NTFVEPAEGFQVFAT
+245 NQFVEPAPGFQVFAT

-268 ETGTFAHTG
+268 DTGAFAHTG

-290 MEQAYASAGTE
+290 LEQAYAANGVE
-301 KRILIKKMKTLG
+301 KRIIVKKMKTLG
-313 IDDKDFAGNLVK
+313 VEDKEFAGNLVK

-335 DGGISEI
+335 EGGISEI

-360 KAKSISMAISRFD
+360 KAKAISMAISRFD
-373 EETKNDFLKLY
+373 EETKHDFLKLY
-384 EKIDAEVIM
+384 EKIDAEVEL
-393 SETDLPTESAPV
+393 SETPDSAPV
-405 NVDPDNPN
+405 EVDPSNPN

>member
-1 MNKTRTLF
+1 MNKSRTQF
-9 CDCLREHL
+9 CECLREHL
-17 ASGDLDTIC
+17 QSGELDVSC
-26 TNGDI
+26 TNADI
-31 EPIAIACGWTVI
+31 EPIANACGWTVI
-43 PLWFRQ
+43 PLWFRTESE
-49 DDQNPMKIGRGR
+49 NPMKIGRGV
-61 YDLSSLAATAPV
+61 YDLSDLQNSADRTVSDPMPV
-73 AEWTD
+73 SAD
-78 NEDGSG
+78 IPV
-84 QWSDDA
+84 SD
-90 AVIVAPVVPVANS
+90 VAPKA
-103 TPKVSVL
+103 L
-110 NQALSSSELVIP
+110 AMNQSLSSSELVIP

-136 VKTIIASRSF
+136 VNTIIRSRTF

-166 CAKAK
+166 CAKQK

-190 GFRLVDG
+190 GFRLIDG
-197 ETVWYDGPVIQAMKN
+197 ETVWYDGPVIQAMKK
-212 GSVLLLDEID
+212 GAVLLLDEID
-222 LGSAPLMCLQPV
+222 LGASPLMCLQPV

-245 NTFVEPAEGFQVFAT
+245 NTFIEPAAGFQVFAT

-268 ETGTFAHTG
+268 ETGSFAHTG

-290 MEQAYASAGTE
+290 LEQAYATTATE
-301 KRILIKKMKTLG
+301 RKILNKKMKTLG
-313 IDDKDFAGNLVK
+313 IDDKDFATNLVK

-335 DGGISEI
+335 EGGISEI

-355 SIFND
+355 SIFGD

-373 EETKNDFLKLY
+373 EETKHDFLKLY
-384 EKIDAEVIM
+384 EKIDAEVCLDES
-393 SETDLPTESAPV
+393 SETLQTTPV
-405 NVDPDNPN
+405 ELDSSDSTK
-413 NCPY
+413 CPF

>member
-1 MNKTRTLF
+1 MNKSRNLF
-9 CDCLREHL
+9 LDVLREHIE
-17 ASGDLDTIC
+17 SGDLDTNC
-26 TNGDI
+26 TNADI
-31 EPIAIACGWTVI
+31 EPIALAQGWTVI

-49 DDQNPMKIGRGR
+49 DSENPMKVGRGR
-61 YDLSSLAATAPV
+61 YDLSCIVNGKSAPV
-73 AEWTD
+73 ERTR
-78 NEDGSG
+78 
-84 QWSDDA
+84 
-90 AVIVAPVVPVANS
+90 VAPAAPAPVNDSAPPAS
-103 TPKVSVL
+103 AIMQQSLV
-110 NQALSSSELVIP
+110 SSESVIP
-122 AKDAD
+122 AKDSD
-127 FIPWGHFDD
+127 FVAWGHFDD
-136 VKTIIASRSF
+136 VTTIIKSGAF

-166 CAKAK
+166 CAKVN
-171 RECYRVNI
+171 RECYRVNV

-190 GFRLVDG
+190 GFRLVNG

-212 GSVLLLDEID
+212 GAVLLLDEID
-222 LGSAPLMCLQPV
+222 LGASPLMCLQPV

-245 NTFVEPAEGFQVFAT
+245 NQFVEPAPGFQVFAT

-268 ETGTFAHTG
+268 DTGAFAHTG

-290 MEQAYASAGTE
+290 LEQAYAANGVE
-301 KRILIKKMKTLG
+301 KRILLKKMKTLG
-313 IDDKDFAGNLVK
+313 VEDKEFAGNLVK

-335 DGGISEI
+335 EGGISEI

-360 KAKSISMAISRFD
+360 KAKAISMAISRFD
-373 EETKNDFLKLY
+373 EETKHDFLKLY
-384 EKIDAEVIM
+384 EKIDAEVVLQ
-393 SETDLPTESAPV
+393 ETPDSAPV
-405 NVDPDNPN
+405 EVDPSNPN

>member
-1 MNKTRTLF
+1 MNKSRTLF
-9 CDCLREHL
+9 LDVLREHIE
-17 ASGDLDTIC
+17 SGDLDTNC
-26 TNGDI
+26 TNADI
-31 EPIAIACGWTVI
+31 EPIALAQGWTVI

-49 DDQNPMKIGRGR
+49 DSENPMKVGRGR
-61 YDLSSLAATAPV
+61 YDLTCLASGNSAPV
-73 AEWTD
+73 ERTR
-78 NEDGSG
+78 
-84 QWSDDA
+84 
-90 AVIVAPVVPVANS
+90 VAPAAPAPVSDSA
-103 TPKVSVL
+103 P
-110 NQALSSSELVIP
+110 QASAILKQSLVSSESVIP
-122 AKDAD
+122 AKDSD
-127 FIPWGHFDD
+127 FVAWGHFDD
-136 VKTIIASRSF
+136 VATIIKSGAF

-166 CAKAK
+166 CAKVN
-171 RECYRVNI
+171 RECYRVNV

-190 GFRLVDG
+190 GFRLVNG

-212 GSVLLLDEID
+212 GAVLLLDEID
-222 LGSAPLMCLQPV
+222 LGASPLMCLQPV

-245 NTFVEPAEGFQVFAT
+245 NQFVEPAPGFQVFAT

-268 ETGTFAHTG
+268 DTGAFAHTG

-290 MEQAYASAGTE
+290 LEQAYAANGVE
-301 KRILIKKMKTLG
+301 KRILLKKMKTLG
-313 IDDKDFAGNLVK
+313 VEDKEFAGNLVK

-335 DGGISEI
+335 EGGISEI

-360 KAKSISMAISRFD
+360 KAKAISMAISRFD
-373 EETKNDFLKLY
+373 EETKHDFLKLY
-384 EKIDAEVIM
+384 EKIDAEVVLQ
-393 SETDLPTESAPV
+393 ETPDSAPV
-405 NVDPDNPN
+405 EVDPNNPN

>member
-1 MNKTRTLF
+1 MNKSRTLF
-9 CDCLREHL
+9 LDVLREHIE
-17 ASGDLDTIC
+17 SGDLDTNC
-26 TNGDI
+26 TNADI
-31 EPIAIACGWTVI
+31 EPIALAQGWTVI

-49 DDQNPMKIGRGR
+49 DSENPMKVGRGR
-61 YDLSSLAATAPV
+61 YDLTCLASGNSAPV
-73 AEWTD
+73 ERT
-78 NEDGSG
+78 
-84 QWSDDA
+84 
-90 AVIVAPVVPVANS
+90 IVAPAAPAPVSDSAPPAS
-103 TPKVSVL
+103 AIMQQSLV
-110 NQALSSSELVIP
+110 SSESVIP
-122 AKDAD
+122 AKDSD
-127 FIPWGHFDD
+127 FVAWGHFDD
-136 VKTIIASRSF
+136 VTTIIKSGAF

-166 CAKAK
+166 CAKVN
-171 RECYRVNI
+171 RECYRVNV

-190 GFRLVDG
+190 GFRLVNG

-212 GSVLLLDEID
+212 GAVLLLDEID
-222 LGSAPLMCLQPV
+222 LGASPLMCLQPV

-245 NTFVEPAEGFQVFAT
+245 NQFVEPAPGFQVFAT

-268 ETGTFAHTG
+268 DTGAFAHTG

-290 MEQAYASAGTE
+290 LEQAYAANGVE
-301 KRILIKKMKTLG
+301 KRILLKKMKTLG
-313 IDDKDFAGNLVK
+313 VEDKEFAGNLVK

-335 DGGISEI
+335 EGGISEI

-360 KAKSISMAISRFD
+360 KAKAISMAISRFD
-373 EETKNDFLKLY
+373 EETKHDFLKLY
-384 EKIDAEVIM
+384 EKIDAEVVL
-393 SETDLPTESAPV
+393 SEETPESAPV
-405 NVDPDNPN
+405 EVDPSNPN